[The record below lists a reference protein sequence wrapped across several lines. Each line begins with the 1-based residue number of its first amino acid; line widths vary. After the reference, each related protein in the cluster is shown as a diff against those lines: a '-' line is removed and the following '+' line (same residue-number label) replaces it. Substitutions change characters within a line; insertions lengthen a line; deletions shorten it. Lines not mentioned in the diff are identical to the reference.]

1 MKLFKK
7 VNLSH
12 LILLFCLI
20 FIFLVPFFVF
30 AEPPGENQDSY
41 SENSGG
47 MTKSL
52 LNNVAD
58 SAGYEKGT
66 SVGDVVSAVI
76 NGFFALIGTIFLI
89 YIFYSGYLW
98 IGAPGEEQV
107 KRAKDQIK
115 NAIWG
120 IIVVI
125 GAYAIVKFVLDALLG
140 GGGTYV
146 S

>member
-7 VNLSH
+7 VNLNH
-12 LILLFCLI
+12 LILLFCLL
-20 FIFLVPFFVF
+20 FIFLIPFFVF
-30 AEPPGENQDSY
+30 AQD
-41 SENSGG
+41 GT
-47 MTKSL
+47 TKNL

-66 SVGDVVSAVI
+66 SAGDVISAVI

-107 KRAKDQIK
+107 KKAKDQMK

-125 GAYAIVKFVLDALLG
+125 GAYAIVKFVLDALFEVG
-140 GGGTYV
+140 GGGGPGG